1 MPKDRPGDFQGLYDQ
16 ILEVLRTQGN
26 SSGMLLALLQTA
38 KPLGLVEDTL
48 LLAVSSAF
56 AKNTIEN
63 DADDAF
69 LSALREVLGEEARF
83 AIVID
88 KSLRRSEDSDATPQ
102 PAVPESPSA
111 FPSTPSIADSY
122 LRQPPATPDPTR
134 QTPPLSTFG
143 TSAPTPTDAPASGR
157 FSHPGAPTP
166 SGISPL
172 GSANTQSPHSA
183 HPLTGTAGSAASAGG
198 AGAAGAARPEV
209 LPGFDNHP
217 GTPPAYPMS
226 PTGRNET
233 TRLNPKYTFDTFVSG
248 PSNRFAHAASTAV
261 AENPGRTYNPLFI
274 YGGSGLGK
282 THLLHAI
289 GNYALS
295 LYPQIRVKYVN
306 SEEFTNDFIN
316 SIRDDRA
323 EVFQRRYRSV
333 DVLLID
339 DIQFLSDKEQTL
351 EEFFHTF
358 NTLDNDNKQIVI
370 TSDVPPKQLSGF
382 EERLTSRF
390 EKGLL
395 ADVQPPD
402 LETRIAILAKK
413 ASAENMDVSREVL
426 EHIATKITTNIR
438 ELEGALIRVNA
449 YASLNGRPVELS
461 LAQMVLKD
469 LLADAETPEITPS
482 LIVAQTS
489 SYFSISIDALKSVD
503 RTRAVTEARQIAM
516 YLCRELTPLSF
527 PQIGEIFGG
536 RDHTTVMHAE
546 RKISAL
552 LPEQR
557 DIYNHV
563 TELTQR
569 IKSAACL

>member
-1 MPKDRPGDFQGLYDQ
+1 MSNDRYGDFRELYQQ
-16 ILEVLRTQGN
+16 ILAVASGRGN
-26 SSGMLLALLQTA
+26 ASGMLLALLRSA
-38 KPLGLVEDTL
+38 RPLGLLEDTL
-48 LLAVSSAF
+48 LIAVSSTF

-63 DADDAF
+63 DVNGHF
-69 LSALREVLGEEARF
+69 LSALREVMGEDARF

-88 KSLRRSEDSDATPQ
+88 PTLNTEDPAGNTSTRNVRDSEPEFAFRPTIAHTYLSGDSQEPPI
-102 PAVPESPSA
+102 PAENA
-111 FPSTPSIADSY
+111 
-122 LRQPPATPDPTR
+122 
-134 QTPPLSTFG
+134 
-143 TSAPTPTDAPASGR
+143 TSASSEPPI
-157 FSHPGAPTP
+157 GAPP
-166 SGISPL
+166 V
-172 GSANTQSPHSA
+172 
-183 HPLTGTAGSAASAGG
+183 
-198 AGAAGAARPEV
+198 ARPAEQQAGEAGNRFV
-209 LPGFDNHP
+209 PANAAPSSSVKSPITGERTETLPGFDTDP
-217 GTPPAYPMS
+217 SLPPAYPMS
-226 PTGRNET
+226 PSGRNET

-370 TSDVPPKQLSGF
+370 TSDVPPKQLDGF

-390 EKGLL
+390 EKGLV

-426 EHIATKITTNIR
+426 EHIATKITNNIR

-482 LIVAQTS
+482 LILAQTS
-489 SYFSISIDALKSVD
+489 SYFSVSIDALKSGD
-503 RTRAVTEARQIAM
+503 RTRPITQARQIAM
-516 YLCRELTPLSF
+516 YLCRELTQLSF
-527 PQIGEIFGG
+527 PQIGQIFGG
-536 RDHTTVMHAE
+536 RDHTTVIHAE
-546 RKISAL
+546 KKINKL

-557 DIYNHV
+557 EIYNHV

-569 IKSAACL
+569 IKNAACH